1 MKSIDI
7 IFAVITAELCNHM
20 IFLKYIEKMN
30 SLTRIHV
37 KFMLAI

>member
-7 IFAVITAELCNHM
+7 ILTVIVVKHCDYM

-30 SLTRIHV
+30 SLI
-37 KFMLAI
+37 KLMLNLY